1 MRRLLFISLI
11 IGLPFS
17 GFAQK
22 KVLFFQTDW
31 GNTLNLKDFLI
42 KVKTSGYDGIE
53 TWLPP
58 IATAQETL
66 MQELK
71 NHDLKFILLCGSQNN
86 LPFEEALSKYKEEL
100 KMAAKWN
107 PILIN
112 SHTGSDFWT
121 LEQNLALIK
130 AAQDIS
136 RQTDIQIFHETHRGK
151 FSFHLPGTLAM
162 ATAFPDLSLTL
173 DISHWMMVHER
184 LLKKDDPEIQKI
196 IPHVKHI
203 HARVGHEQGPQ
214 VNDPKAPEWKLALEA
229 HLDIWQAIIEQ
240 FTGEFITVTTEFG
253 PPNYMPTVPFTGVPL
268 TDQWAANVF
277 IMNELK
283 AKITND

>member
-1 MRRLLFISLI
+1 MRTLLFMSLI

-31 GNTLNLKDFLI
+31 GNQLNLKDFLI

-53 TWLPP
+53 TWLPHT
-58 IATAQETL
+58 ATAQETL

-71 NHDLKFILLCGSQNN
+71 KHDLKFILLCGSQNN
-86 LPFEEALSKYKEEL
+86 LPFEEALSKYKEGL
-100 KMAAKWN
+100 KMAAKWK

-121 LEQNLALIK
+121 LEQNMELIK

-136 RQTDIQIFHETHRGK
+136 SQTDVQIFHETHRGK

-162 ATAFPDLSLTL
+162 ISSVPDLLLTL

-214 VNDPKAPEWKLALEA
+214 VNDPKAPEWKLALDA

-283 AKITND
+283 EKLSYD